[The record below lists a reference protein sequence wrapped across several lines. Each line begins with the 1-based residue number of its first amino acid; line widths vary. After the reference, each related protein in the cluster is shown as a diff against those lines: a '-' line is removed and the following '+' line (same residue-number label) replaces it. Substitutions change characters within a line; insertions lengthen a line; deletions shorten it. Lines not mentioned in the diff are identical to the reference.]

1 MAGRFRRYWGS
12 KRLEVTSEIPAI
24 GYSRIQLRAR
34 ILLASNNI
42 HYGLTYL
49 VLYISCILV
58 GSPQC
63 AVLWSPIFVKLAP
76 FCGQRHIWNDKQ
88 LMSGMT
94 SCRETQ
100 RSSPDH
106 RPASSVLEKSQ
117 TEALAYLWW
126 HWLLT
131 LCVAYWLYFSRHMKF
146 ITKFARFCFWKI

>member
-106 RPASSVLEKSQ
+106 RSASSVLEKSQ
-117 TEALAYLWW
+117 TEALTYLWW

-131 LCVAYWLYFSRHMKF
+131 LCVAYWLYFSSHMKF